1 MSKSVGKAGN
11 TFKMATITLG
21 VLVIAAVV
29 VIAVMASQNGKANAD
44 LKDSQQQVAS
54 LESQVSSLQNNLS
67 STQTQLTAATT
78 AQAKAAS
85 DLAAAK
91 AASDTQISALQK
103 DISSKQSTID
113 SQAAQIKTMS
123 YPRHFS
129 SVDELTSWL
138 QKDNTNTLYTN
149 PTAVQKAQMAFILQ
163 IRAAR
168 AGYIMTVNI
177 PLAGGLDLITN
188 RALVGDVIYEVRA
201 ADDFVQRWGSI
212 SPAMPP
218 YPIPPDSG
226 Q

>member
-1 MSKSVGKAGN
+1 
-11 TFKMATITLG
+11 
-21 VLVIAAVV
+21 
-29 VIAVMASQNGKANAD
+29 
-44 LKDSQQQVAS
+44 
-54 LESQVSSLQNNLS
+54 
-67 STQTQLTAATT
+67 LTAAQT
-78 AQAKAAS
+78 KATS

-91 AASDTQISALQK
+91 AASDAQISALQK
-103 DISSKQSTID
+103 DISSRQSTID

-123 YPRHFS
+123 YPHHFS

-138 QKDNTNTLYTN
+138 QKDNINTLYAN
-149 PTAVQKAQMAFILQ
+149 PTAVQKAQMAFMLQ

-168 AGYIMTVNI
+168 AGYILTVNV

-188 RALVGDVIYEVRA
+188 RAIVGDVVYEVRA

-218 YPIPPDSG
+218 YPIPADSG